1 MIPKDHPR
9 YASLVRREKIAD
21 AAWEKIVAMEGVGS
35 HGRGEAFDYLIG
47 EKTTESAMLAER
59 TAAAILLN
67 AKLPVISVNGN
78 TAALA
83 ADLIR
88 DLQKESGAMVEI
100 NLFHRTEERM
110 QKIGKL
116 LVEAGYG
123 VITGGGPGIMGA
135 ANEGAAHAKGVSVG
149 LNIELPMEQHPNK
162 HQTKS
167 LSFRY
172 FFTRKVCFLKYSIG
186 VCVFPGGFGTMDE
199 FFETLTMVQTHKINP
214 VPIVLIGR
222 SYWQGLIDWLKNI
235 MLSEGMISA
244 PDLDLFSLVDTAEE
258 AVNYM
263 QNCHRYGFRWSVV
276 GK

>member
-1 MIPKDHPR
+1 MAELKTGNGEFQFQDNHEFLNVDSWRVLRILSEFVDSFESMNELPR
-9 YASLVRREKIAD
+9 KMVSVF
-21 AAWEKIVAMEGVGS
+21 GS
-35 HGRGEAFDYLIG
+35 ARTKPGTPLYEEA
-47 EKTTESAMLAER
+47 
-59 TAAAILLN
+59 
-67 AKLPVISVNGN
+67 
-78 TAALA
+78 
-83 ADLIR
+83 
-88 DLQKESGAMVEI
+88 
-100 NLFHRTEERM
+100 

-167 LSFRY
+167 LTFRY

-222 SYWQGLIDWLKNI
+222 NYWQGLIDWLRNV
-235 MLSEGMISA
+235 MLPEGMISA
-244 PDLDLFSLVDTAEE
+244 PDLDLFILVDTAEE

-263 QNCHRYGFRWSVV
+263 LNCHRYGFRSSVV
-276 GK
+276 EK